1 MTDTEFLRIQ
11 SKHLRHRIR
20 RSSSELHLE
29 LERTIGP
36 LMREHPRTGLAAGTA
51 AGLVLGRALASSRNP
66 TASSAG
72 RGPLAGLLSFAAG
85 TGAFLLR
92 SSIAKSVLP
101 TADEEP

>member
-1 MTDTEFLRIQ
+1 MTDTEFLQTQ
-11 SKHLRHRIR
+11 SRRLRHRIR
-20 RSSSELHLE
+20 RSSSALHQE

-51 AGLVLGRALASSRNP
+51 AGFVLGRTLASSRS
-66 TASSAG
+66 TAASSTR
-72 RGPLAGLLSFAAG
+72 RGPLANLLSFTAG

-101 TADEEP
+101 NADEEP